1 MNGLD
6 KNTKP
11 DDYIV
16 IPNPI
21 YDVVFKYLMEDTES
35 AKIIISTL
43 INENIKTLSFEPL
56 SHTENIK
63 DPVSEKDIK
72 LFHLDFTAVIEK
84 PDGEEELIM
93 IEIQKANHASDI
105 FRFKRYISANF
116 QKKQE
121 KEIINPV
128 TQIVEKINKPI
139 RLVPIFI
146 LNFRIENEINDL
158 LIKTN
163 RIKTGVF
170 KEKKLEKINDFIDN
184 LSFDIYVV
192 QLPNISNIKKED
204 YQDDEYKTKLYSLL
218 KIFDQQAQNPENKHR
233 LLLVKRI
240 FPGFLE
246 RVINRLKSA
255 DAENPELED
264 QMNAEDEYLTELI
277 KRDNTISF
285 FKQELEKTSEEL
297 EKTSEELEKTSEEL
311 EKTSEELEKTSEEL
325 EKTSEELEK
334 ERKLKERQKQ
344 IIIELAKTLKETGV
358 SIEIIMQKT
367 KLTKEEIEKL

>member
-1 MNGLD
+1 MSDID
-6 KNTKP
+6 KHTDN

-43 INENIKTLSFEPL
+43 INEKIKTLTFEPV
-56 SHTENIK
+56 SHTESIK
-63 DPVSEKDIK
+63 DPESEKDIK

-121 KEIINPV
+121 KEIINPI
-128 TQIVEKINKPI
+128 TQTVEKINKPI
-139 RLVPIFI
+139 RLIPIFI

-163 RIKTGVF
+163 RIKTGIF

-192 QLPNISNIKKED
+192 QLPNIKNIEKSD
-204 YQDDEYKTKLYSLL
+204 YENNEYKTKLYSLL
-218 KIFDQQAQNPENKHR
+218 KLFDQQAQNPENKHR

-246 RVINRLKSA
+246 RVINRLKAA
-255 DAENPELED
+255 DAENPELEE
-264 QMNAEDEYLTELI
+264 QMNAEDEYLAELI
-277 KRDNTISF
+277 RRDNTISF
-285 FKQELEKTSEEL
+285 IKQELEKTSEEL

-311 EKTSEELEKTSEEL
+311 EN
-325 EKTSEELEK
+325 
-334 ERKLKERQKQ
+334 ERKLRAQQQK
-344 IIIELAKTLKETGV
+344 IIYDLAKTLKDSGV
-358 SIEIIMQKT
+358 ATEIIMQKT
-367 KLTKEEIEKL
+367 KLSKKEIDDL